1 MRQPR
6 TIWAL
11 CAYIFGLMGIL
22 FALLGTTFYI
32 AGIPFNG
39 GPNWCF
45 IPVGTAFLLGGAV
58 CWAKRRLKEQRIE
71 NLKATGIPVV
81 GSIQSVRHLVW
92 INWNKKTFVN
102 RPGQAPRGP
111 SNAPTVTVAG
121 LIQLKASCHGQSRL
135 LVFSSLLFTLIR
147 AILLTPVWT
156 WIQSSGSFNLLG
168 KAKSRLYLHDLLY

>member
-1 MRQPR
+1 MDSMRQPR

-22 FALLGTTFYI
+22 FALLGTIFYI

-45 IPVGTAFLLGGAV
+45 IPVGAAFLLGGAV

-92 INWNKKTFVN
+92 INWNKNTFVN
-102 RPGQAPRGP
+102 RPGQASPWAVQCSYCYGGRTY
-111 SNAPTVTVAG
+111 TV
-121 LIQLKASCHGQSRL
+121 K
-135 LVFSSLLFTLIR
+135 SLLSWTKPAAGFQQ
-147 AILLTPVWT
+147 PV
-156 WIQSSGSFNLLG
+156 I
-168 KAKSRLYLHDLLY
+168 YLDPCNPAHACVDMDTIKWKL